1 MMLARHRGAMAMP
14 LRSVRSFFC
23 GHLGETTMKR
33 LFAFAAASAVLL
45 LAAGAAEA
53 GPTLDAVK
61 KRGHVECGVNTGLA
75 GFGIAD
81 SQGKWTGL
89 DVDFCRA
96 IAAAVLGDATKVAFK
111 PLNASQRFTALQS
124 GEIDVLSRNTTWTL
138 TRDAS
143 LGLEFAGVTYY
154 DGQGFMVPK
163 ALNVKSA
170 KQLSGAEIC
179 VQAGTTTELNL
190 GDFIRANKLQ
200 AKVVVFESLDE
211 FKTAFFNGRCQ
222 AATTDSSSLASIRA
236 KDTPKPD
243 DYVILPELIS
253 KEPLGP
259 SVRRGDAEWFAIV
272 KWVVYATIN
281 AEELGVT
288 SQNVDEMKGSTN
300 PNIRRLLGVSDQMGD
315 KLGIGNDWA
324 YKLIKQ
330 VGNYGEIFERNVG
343 MKTPL
348 KLERGLNALWT
359 DGGLM
364 YGMPIR

>member
-1 MMLARHRGAMAMP
+1 MK
-14 LRSVRSFFC
+14 
-23 GHLGETTMKR
+23 HLIGLT
-33 LFAFAAASAVLL
+33 AAVSAALL
-45 LAAGAAEA
+45 LAAGTAQA
-53 GPTLDAVK
+53 GATLDAVK

-89 DVDFCRA
+89 DVDFCKA
-96 IAAAVLGDATKVAFK
+96 VAAAALGDASKVSYK

-124 GEIDVLSRNTTWTL
+124 GEIDMLSRNTTWTL

-143 LGLEFAGVTYY
+143 LGLQFAAVTFY

-163 ALNVKSA
+163 SINVKHA

-179 VQAGTTTELNL
+179 VQSGTTTELNL
-190 GDFIRANKLQ
+190 ADYIRTNKLQ
-200 AKVVVFESLDE
+200 AKVVVFESLEE

-222 AATTDSSSLASIRA
+222 AMTTDSSALAAIRA

-253 KEPLGP
+253 KEPLSV

-272 KWVVYATIN
+272 KWAVYATIN
-281 AEELGVT
+281 AEEYGVT
-288 SQNVDEMKGSTN
+288 SQNVDEMKKSTN
-300 PNIRRLLGVSDQMGD
+300 PNVKRLLGVSDQMGE

-324 YKLIKQ
+324 YNVIKQ

-343 MKTPL
+343 LKSPL

>member
-1 MMLARHRGAMAMP
+1 
-14 LRSVRSFFC
+14 
-23 GHLGETTMKR
+23 MKQ
-33 LFAFAAASAVLL
+33 LIALTAAVSAGLM
-45 LAAGAAEA
+45 LAAGTAEA
-53 GPTLDAVK
+53 GATLDAVK
-61 KRGHVECGVNTGLA
+61 KRGQVECGVNTGLA

-89 DVDFCRA
+89 DIDFCRA
-96 IAAAVLGDATKVAFK
+96 VAAAVLGDANKVGYK

-124 GEIDVLSRNTTWTL
+124 GEVDLLSRNTTWTL

-143 LGLEFAGVTYY
+143 LGLEFAAVTYY

-179 VQAGTTTELNL
+179 VQSGTTTELNL

-200 AKVVVFESLDE
+200 AKPVVFESLEE
-211 FKTAFFNGRCQ
+211 FKSAFFNGRCQ
-222 AATTDSSSLASIRA
+222 AMTTDASALAAIRA
-236 KDTPKPD
+236 KDTQKPD
-243 DYVILPELIS
+243 DFVILPELIS
-253 KEPLGP
+253 KEPLSV

-281 AEELGVT
+281 AEEFGVT
-288 SQNVDEMKGSTN
+288 SQNVDQMKGSPN
-300 PNIRRLLGVSDQMGD
+300 PNIKRLLGTADQMGD
-315 KLGIGNDWA
+315 KLGISNDWA
-324 YKLIKQ
+324 YNIVKQ

-343 MKTPL
+343 LKSPL
-348 KLERGLNALWT
+348 KLERGLNALAEH
-359 DGGLM
+359 GGLM

>member
-1 MMLARHRGAMAMP
+1 MK
-14 LRSVRSFFC
+14 
-23 GHLGETTMKR
+23 HLIGLTAVVSTALLFTT
-33 LFAFAAASAVLL
+33 
-45 LAAGAAEA
+45 GAAEA
-53 GPTLDAVK
+53 GATFDAVK

-89 DVDFCRA
+89 DVDFCRVV
-96 IAAAVLGDATKVAFK
+96 AAAALGDANKVAYK

-124 GEIDVLSRNTTWTL
+124 GEIDMLSRNTTWTL

-143 LGLEFAGVTYY
+143 LGLEFAAVTYY

-179 VQAGTTTELNL
+179 VQSGTTTELNL

-200 AKVVVFESLDE
+200 AKPVVFESLEE
-211 FKTAFFNGRCQ
+211 FKSAFFNGRCQ
-222 AATTDSSSLASIRA
+222 AMTTDASALAAIRA
-236 KDTPKPD
+236 KDTQKPD
-243 DYVILPELIS
+243 DFVILPELIS
-253 KEPLGP
+253 KEPLAV

-272 KWVVYATIN
+272 KWAVYATIN

-288 SQNVDEMKGSTN
+288 SQNVDEMKKSAN
-300 PNIRRLLGVSDQMGD
+300 PNIKRLLGASDQMGD
-315 KLGIGNDWA
+315 KLGISNDWA
-324 YKLIKQ
+324 YNAIKQ

-343 MKTPL
+343 MKSPL

-359 DGGLM
+359 EGGLM
-364 YGMPIR
+364 YGMPVR